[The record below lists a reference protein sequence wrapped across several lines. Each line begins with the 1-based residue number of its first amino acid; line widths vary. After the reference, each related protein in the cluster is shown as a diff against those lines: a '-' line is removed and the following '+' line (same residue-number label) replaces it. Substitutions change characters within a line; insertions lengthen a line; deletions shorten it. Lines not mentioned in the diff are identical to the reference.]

1 MTRLSLIFPHG
12 LPGFEQE
19 HRFTLIGE
27 PMHSPLL
34 SLESETTPELRFHAL
49 PVTAV
54 DPAYD
59 LQLSPEDLDV
69 LELQQVPG
77 EDGVLCLVIL
87 AAPENSPLS
96 ANLLAP
102 VVVNCTR
109 NLAVQAVRM
118 DQRYSHRH
126 PLGEAMPCS

>member
-1 MTRLSLIFPHG
+1 MMRLPLVFPHG
-12 LPGFEQE
+12 LPGFEHE
-19 HRFTLIGE
+19 RRFTLVE
-27 PMHSPLL
+27 DRAHPPLL
-34 SLESETTPELRFHAL
+34 SLESETTPDLRFHAL
-49 PVTAV
+49 PVRAV

-69 LELQQVPG
+69 LELEQVPG
-77 EDGVLCLVIL
+77 EDGVLCLAIL
-87 AAPENSPLS
+87 AAPENGPLS

-118 DQRYSHRH
+118 DQRYSH
-126 PLGEAMPCS
+126 